1 MTTYII
7 AYITTAAIFLL
18 IDFIWLGFIAGPYY
32 KKELGDLML
41 ENPKLGIAAVFYLF
55 YAVGVVVFAVV
66 PALQAD
72 SYLTALGYGA
82 LLGLCAY
89 GTYDATNL
97 ATLKGW
103 PWHIS
108 VMDAAWGTVVTG
120 GSATLGY
127 FATKFILPYVS

>member
-1 MTTYII
+1 MTYII

-32 KKELGDLML
+32 KQELGDLML
-41 ENPKLGIAAVFYLF
+41 DEPNLAVAAIFYLF
-55 YAVGVVVFAVV
+55 FAIGVVVFAVV
-66 PALQAD
+66 PAIQAD
-72 SYLTALGYGA
+72 NYLYALGYGA

-108 VMDAAWGTVVTG
+108 VMDALWGTFVTG
-120 GSATLGY
+120 ISAMLGY
-127 FATKFILPYVS
+127 FATKNILPYFS

>member
-1 MTTYII
+1 MTTYIT
-7 AYITTAAIFLL
+7 AYIATALIFLL

-32 KKELGDLML
+32 KQELGALML
-41 ENPKLGIAAVFYLF
+41 ENPKLGIAALFYLF
-55 YAVGVVVFAVV
+55 YAVGVVVFAVI
-66 PALQAD
+66 PALNAD
-72 SYLTALGYGA
+72 NYIYALGYGA

-108 VMDAAWGTVVTG
+108 VMDAAWGTFVTG
-120 GSATLGY
+120 ISATLGFY
-127 FATKFILPYVS
+127 ATKHILPMLS